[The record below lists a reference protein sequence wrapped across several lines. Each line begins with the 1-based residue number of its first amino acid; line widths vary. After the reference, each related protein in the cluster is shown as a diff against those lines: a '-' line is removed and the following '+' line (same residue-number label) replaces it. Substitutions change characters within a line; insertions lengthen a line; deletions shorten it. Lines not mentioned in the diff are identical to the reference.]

1 MNLITEQRLARRAHI
16 LETARELITERGYHA
31 TTVRDLAERCR
42 VSVPTLYNQ
51 FGGKDALLGAAIE
64 DHFNRVVASA
74 RLPRA
79 EPGLPRLLAI
89 IDACAQHILER
100 ADYHRRLLDAFA
112 SLDATQDIQL
122 RIAWRLVDIFETEL
136 RVLQKERRLAAWA
149 DTALLAGQLNA
160 AIISSAMVW
169 SSGHWPGNHLLAGM
183 RYATGLVL
191 GSVLRGAAGKRIE
204 TWTMDAQ
211 AELTRARDTSAAAD
225 EHTSTRAGQRR
236 P

>member
-1 MNLITEQRLARRAHI
+1 MNLITEQRLARRAYI
-16 LETARELITERGYHA
+16 LESARELITERGYHA

-64 DHFNRVVASA
+64 DHFNRAVASA

-79 EPGLPRLLAI
+79 EAGLPRLLAI
-89 IDACAQHILER
+89 IDACAEHILER

-112 SLDATQDIQL
+112 SLDATQDTQL

-136 RVLQKERRLAAWA
+136 TVLRKQHRLAAWA
-149 DTALLAGQLNA
+149 DARLVGGQLNA

-191 GSVLRGAAGKRIE
+191 GGVLRGAAARRIE
-204 TWTMDAQ
+204 PWTMEAQ
-211 AELTRARDTSAAAD
+211 AELTRARDASAAAGD
-225 EHTSTRAGQRR
+225 PAGTNAGQSL